1 MTLHIRPASTADL
14 DALAPLFDAY
24 RQFYDQPADP
34 DGARRFIGA
43 RVSRAESVV
52 LVAELPNGALAGFC
66 QLYPSFC
73 SVLAQPIY
81 TLYDLFVPPAHRQQG
96 VAKALLAAAAERGQ
110 RDGMARLDLTT
121 AHTNHPAQALYERM
135 GWVQDRVF
143 RTYNL
148 DLPPPAAPPCA

>member
-1 MTLHIRPASTADL
+1 MTPHIRPATAADL

-24 RQFYDQPADP
+24 RRFYEQASDLVLAH
-34 DGARRFIGA
+34 GFMAARLA
-43 RVSRAESVV
+43 RSESVV
-52 LVAELPNGALAGFC
+52 LVAPLPDGALAGFC

-96 VAKALLAAAAERGQ
+96 VAKALLAAAAERGR
-110 RDGMARLDLTT
+110 RDGMARMDLTT
-121 AHTNHPAQALYERM
+121 AHTNHTAQALYESL

-148 DLPPPAAPPCA
+148 DLSPPAATPCA